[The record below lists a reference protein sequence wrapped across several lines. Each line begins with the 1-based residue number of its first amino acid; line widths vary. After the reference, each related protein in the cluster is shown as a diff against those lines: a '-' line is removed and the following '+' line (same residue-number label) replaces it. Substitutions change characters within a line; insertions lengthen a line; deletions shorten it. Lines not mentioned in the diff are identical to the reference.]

1 MREIKPTAPPTLS
14 ALLQGFF
21 AEYMMQQKALSPCTV
36 AAYRD
41 TFMLFL
47 NFASVR
53 CVQSP
58 ATQTAHHAAHDP
70 AYHSH
75 APPAVRSW
83 N

>member
-47 NFASVR
+47 NFVR
-53 CVQSP
+53 IPGHRGHPFRLIVGS
-58 ATQTAHHAAHDP
+58 D
-70 AYHSH
+70 SD
-75 APPAVRSW
+75 
-83 N
+83 